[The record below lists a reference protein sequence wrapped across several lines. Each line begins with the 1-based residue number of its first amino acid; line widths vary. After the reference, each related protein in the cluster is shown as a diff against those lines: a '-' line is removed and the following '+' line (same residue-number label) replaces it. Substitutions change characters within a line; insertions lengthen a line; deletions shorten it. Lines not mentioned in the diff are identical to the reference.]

1 MENKRSHET
10 PLYVNLEPSEFMAWW
25 ITSTGCKRKA
35 SNILLHYYK
44 LRFNLD
50 IPSDYRTLLKTP
62 KPVPKYIEPGSY
74 IHLGLHRSL
83 HRILSENRKLSSV
96 TELLMQFFI
105 DGVSISKS
113 TKSDL
118 WLIMVNIRN
127 KGFKRQAPKVVGMYL
142 GEKKPQDFN
151 EFLWPFV
158 MELLDLLEG
167 VEFEGRKVALKILN
181 FVLDARAR
189 ASCKCIKMITSYFGC
204 DVCLSEGDFI
214 NSRMAYLDT
223 DAELRNDADYRA
235 RVYDDYHHKE
245 SVLEMLPIDMIDAFP
260 LDYLHC
266 VLLGVMNWIL
276 AYLRYSSKTLS
287 SSDYIEI
294 N

>member
-1 MENKRSHET
+1 MEPIKERSTDNLLKAAKRLMNQDISQRNVRIKTTPNDDDEDVRVVENKRSHET

-74 IHLGLHRSL
+74 IHLGVHRSL
-83 HRILSENRKLSSV
+83 HRILSENRKLSAV
-96 TELLMQFFI
+96 TELLMQFFV

-127 KGFKRQAPKVVGMYL
+127 KGFKRQSPKVVGMYL

-158 MELLDLLEG
+158 MELLDLL
-167 VEFEGRKVALKILN
+167 
-181 FVLDARAR
+181 
-189 ASCKCIKMITSYFGC
+189 
-204 DVCLSEGDFI
+204 
-214 NSRMAYLDT
+214 
-223 DAELRNDADYRA
+223 
-235 RVYDDYHHKE
+235 
-245 SVLEMLPIDMIDAFP
+245 
-260 LDYLHC
+260 
-266 VLLGVMNWIL
+266 
-276 AYLRYSSKTLS
+276 
-287 SSDYIEI
+287 
-294 N
+294 